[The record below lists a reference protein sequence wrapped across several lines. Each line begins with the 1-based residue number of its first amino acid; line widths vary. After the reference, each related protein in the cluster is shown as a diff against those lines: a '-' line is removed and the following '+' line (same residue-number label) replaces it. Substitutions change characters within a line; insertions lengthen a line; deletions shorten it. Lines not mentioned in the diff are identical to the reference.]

1 MADPSAAMPPLAVL
15 TRPSG
20 RNEALAAR
28 LRAHGWEACVLP
40 ALEILPLDCLEGL
53 PMPEDYDM
61 VVFVSGNA
69 ARLYLDQ
76 LTRAR
81 GGFPGPRP

>member
-81 GGFPGPRP
+81 GGFSWPRP

>member
-40 ALEILPLDCLEGL
+40 ALEILPLDCLEGC
-53 PMPEDYDM
+53 PCRKTTTWW
-61 VVFVSGNA
+61 SSSA
-69 ARLYLDQ
+69 A
-76 LTRAR
+76 TRRACTWTS
-81 GGFPGPRP
+81 